1 MVELALIVY
10 MLTAF
15 FAYVGWMRRWKKEL
29 ISLAGIAL
37 AIFAL
42 DEFRPFLTG
51 TLLENLP
58 SGQQYYILS
67 IMFLAIVFFAYQT
80 RGFREEGNADVL
92 QQKALGGLV
101 GALNGYLISGTLW
114 YFLDISYREALTQ
127 GLATA
132 QYPLAPLVTLPPEN
146 TTSFAMINNLPQYV
160 LTSGGDGSLLTLLVI
175 VLFVIVLVLI

>member
-1 MVELALIVY
+1 MVELAFIVY
-10 MLTAF
+10 ILTAF
-15 FAYVGWMRRWKKEL
+15 FAYLGWIRKWKKEL

-42 DEFRPFLTG
+42 HEFRPFLTG

-58 SGQQYYILS
+58 QGQQFYILS
-67 IMFLAIVFFAYQT
+67 AIFIVIVFFAYQT
-80 RGFREEGNADVL
+80 RGFRDEGDADVL

-114 YFLDISYREALTQ
+114 YFLDISYREALAQ

-146 TTSFAMINNLPQYV
+146 TTSFDMIGNLPQYV
-160 LTSGGDGSLLTLLVI
+160 LTAGDGNLLSLLVV
-175 VLFVIVLVLI
+175 VLFVIVLILI